1 MTQPIN
7 LIFRFLQSRTRI
19 QVWLY
24 ENTSMRIEGRIIG
37 FDEYMN
43 VVLDDAEE
51 VDMKTKKRKALQRIL
66 LKGDT
71 ITLMQQAPAP
81 PDAPAAE

>member
-1 MTQPIN
+1 
-7 LIFRFLQSRTRI
+7 
-19 QVWLY
+19 
-24 ENTSMRIEGRIIG
+24 
-37 FDEYMN
+37 
-43 VVLDDAEE
+43 
-51 VDMKTKKRKALQRIL
+51 MKTKKRKALQRIL